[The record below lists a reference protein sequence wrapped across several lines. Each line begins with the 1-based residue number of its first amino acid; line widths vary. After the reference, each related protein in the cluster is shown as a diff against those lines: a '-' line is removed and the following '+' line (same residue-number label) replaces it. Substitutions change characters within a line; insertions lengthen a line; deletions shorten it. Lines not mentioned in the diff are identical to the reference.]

1 MKQLYAKLKEY
12 LSEEYSDEEIEDQLD
27 EAKIRKVTPKQVE
40 LVYDNGVLERLKL
53 VKGKLVSITTKIE
66 RAKY

>member
-27 EAKIRKVTPKQVE
+27 EAKIRKVTSKQVE
-40 LVYDNGVLERLKL
+40 LVYGNGVLERLKL
-53 VKGKLVSITTKIE
+53 VKGKLVGITTKIE